1 MEWLTD
7 ILGIALLAFLNL
19 LIYVNL
25 HIEEEK
31 VLGERIP
38 LMWEEGGFLRT
49 FWNKVI
55 TKKSKKN

>member
-38 LMWEEGGFLRT
+38 LMWEEGGWLRT
-49 FWNKVI
+49 FWNKHI
-55 TKKSKKN
+55 TK